1 MYKIS
6 IAFLAANQVKF
17 CMAKKSCKKSHA
29 VTAGL
34 GTHACP
40 ERRTRISLLPTP
52 FLSATSYLLWLKRG
66 VRNLWQKM
74 DVILSGA
81 LRINTMPCRYK
92 LAYVIDHFSMIY
104 CERKKFVQL
113 LNLKRAAPSSK
124 QIQQLFIVWKTV
136 CPSLLFFLV
145 KCTSTR
151 ICKETR
157 RYTHL
162 NHEILSEGNFL
173 TFRLSDEL
181 LGSDV
186 SGGVLEK
193 IKKLSST

>member
-17 CMAKKSCKKSHA
+17 CMAKKSCKKSYA

-52 FLSATSYLLWLKRG
+52 FLSATSYLIWLKRG

-113 LNLKRAAPSSK
+113 PESEEGCPFQQTNPTAFYCLENCLPITSLFPSEMH
-124 QIQQLFIVWKTV
+124 V
-136 CPSLLFFLV
+136 
-145 KCTSTR
+145 
-151 ICKETR
+151 
-157 RYTHL
+157 H
-162 NHEILSEGNFL
+162 
-173 TFRLSDEL
+173 
-181 LGSDV
+181 
-186 SGGVLEK
+186 
-193 IKKLSST
+193 